1 MLGEEAQTF
10 TTEYGT
16 KTGRRLVWGFIDER
30 PGSLRHW
37 TTLEEY
43 EAAAR
48 PVPGAAQMTNWKAAY
63 WSPFPGEEAVIYAP
77 FRDGADA
84 VLQRIDTDSG
94 QIAEIIPLECNGVDC
109 RNMLCY
115 NWTRDQRLLC
125 SYGYEDFSRGGWEI
139 DVRAPSKQ
147 FVTQTPSAWCTDERK
162 RWPDMTH
169 GHGSTSPSGELFA
182 NNYGS
187 GYGKDKGVQD
197 CRTGEFTLDLTP
209 YIPGTSGASHVSWKA
224 SEAWFLGSDCGPC
237 EWEAAPNIGDYSL
250 YQIFFDGSAFTYHKL
265 LSMPSAGK
273 WDLERFLSGDESTL
287 NYSAHPIATLS
298 RDGRMAVFMST
309 DGKYTH
315 NDFELT
321 GATPWGLEG
330 LFLADLAPV
339 DGGSIFS
346 DVPASH
352 WAYADVEKLYQG
364 GYVVGCQATPQRK
377 YCPEAMLSRAEAAVF
392 VVRGVRSASFTPPQ
406 PAQTAFTDVS
416 LSHWAVEWIEQLRQD
431 GFTSGCATGPLR
443 FCAETPHTRAEATV
457 FFVRMLRGKDYLPSE
472 PASLPYTDVARGTWY
487 AKWVAA
493 AYDAG
498 LTRDCEDP
506 PNRGDDRFRPG
517 EAITRAEA
525 ACMMVRAKGLLL
537 GPE

>member
-1 MLGEEAQTF
+1 MAAGSSPSRPPRRSSRMWPSSIGTPNGPMPCGRRAIRRAAGRPPCSTARCRSTPAPRQPSSSCACCAGRSTSPRSQSHSTTKTSGWARGMPSGWLRPIRTALHGNAKTQRTAPIAVSARKSRSAAPRPPACWLGPKRRKRHERCWARRPGHGTRIPRPNGSGGLLACNPRPGRCKPWDASPAAWRWEAAKMRPSSFCGLMLVVGGIMLGGTKPALAGGSDELRVTHVTRLTHPAYRAGNLYYAVRDWAAWNRDHTRMMLGEEAQTF

-169 GHGSTSPSGELFA
+169 GHGST
-182 NNYGS
+182 
-187 GYGKDKGVQD
+187 
-197 CRTGEFTLDLTP
+197 
-209 YIPGTSGASHVSWKA
+209 
-224 SEAWFLGSDCGPC
+224 
-237 EWEAAPNIGDYSL
+237 
-250 YQIFFDGSAFTYHKL
+250 
-265 LSMPSAGK
+265 
-273 WDLERFLSGDESTL
+273 
-287 NYSAHPIATLS
+287 
-298 RDGRMAVFMST
+298 
-309 DGKYTH
+309 
-315 NDFELT
+315 
-321 GATPWGLEG
+321 
-330 LFLADLAPV
+330 
-339 DGGSIFS
+339 
-346 DVPASH
+346 
-352 WAYADVEKLYQG
+352 
-364 GYVVGCQATPQRK
+364 
-377 YCPEAMLSRAEAAVF
+377 
-392 VVRGVRSASFTPPQ
+392 
-406 PAQTAFTDVS
+406 
-416 LSHWAVEWIEQLRQD
+416 
-431 GFTSGCATGPLR
+431 
-443 FCAETPHTRAEATV
+443 
-457 FFVRMLRGKDYLPSE
+457 
-472 PASLPYTDVARGTWY
+472 
-487 AKWVAA
+487 
-493 AYDAG
+493 
-498 LTRDCEDP
+498 
-506 PNRGDDRFRPG
+506 
-517 EAITRAEA
+517 
-525 ACMMVRAKGLLL
+525 
-537 GPE
+537 